1 MPFDGNKWSQNTFIG
16 YLEIL
21 QNLKEKGINLVR
33 ESKEGEDPHGKCEYY
48 FPFCYLFFY
57 LFFKLFYSSFF
68 CFI

>member
-33 ESKEGEDPHGKCEYY
+33 ESKEGEDPHGEKTIFY
-48 FPFCYLFFY
+48 FF
-57 LFFKLFYSSFF
+57 SSFLSYLVIF
-68 CFI
+68 

>member
-33 ESKEGEDPHGKCEYY
+33 ESKEGEDPHGKQIILL
-48 FPFCYLFFY
+48 LFIFMFVI
-57 LFFKLFYSSFF
+57 LF
-68 CFI
+68 

>member
-33 ESKEGEDPHGKCEYY
+33 ESKEGEDPHGKKTI
-48 FPFCYLFFY
+48 FHFFLHFSVILLFFDIY
-57 LFFKLFYSSFF
+57 
-68 CFI
+68 